1 MRTWSLESA
10 IYIVSTPIGN
20 LSDITLR
27 ALEVL
32 KSVDLIAAEDT
43 RHTRHLL
50 DHYGITTKMLSL
62 HEHNENGRSISIVE
76 KVKEGQ
82 AVALVSDAGTP
93 LISDPGHALV
103 GLAKKEGV
111 RLVPIPG
118 PSALITALCV
128 SGIPCGKFIFEGFL
142 PAKTKGKKDILLTY
156 ENERKAVI
164 FYESPHRVIDTLKCM
179 LAVFGNREV
188 AVAREMTKRYETLHL
203 GLLPDVL
210 DWIEADVNQQ
220 KGEFVLIVSGAGVE
234 KVEASD
240 HERRVLL
247 KRLLL
252 EMSPKKASSV
262 VSDVL
267 GGGKKD
273 IYNMALELQGKI

>member
-1 MRTWSLESA
+1 VRTWSLESA

>member
-1 MRTWSLESA
+1 MESA